1 MKKINIFKFFNVPCF
16 IISLAIGLFLVYIS
30 NPEPN
35 VIIVYP
41 NPDNESQ
48 ILYKD
53 KGDTCYQCKSQHVKC
68 PKDKSKIVQYPIQAS
83 SPDKIKIT

>member
-30 NPEPN
+30 TPNPN
-35 VIIVYP
+35 IIFVYP
-41 NPDNESQ
+41 NPDNEKQ

-53 KGDTCYQCKSQHVKC
+53 KGDTCYQCSSTEVAC
-68 PKDKSKIVQYPIQAS
+68 PKDISKIVHYPVQAS
-83 SPDKIKIT
+83 ISKTK

>member
-1 MKKINIFKFFNVPCF
+1 MKKINLFKFFNVPCF

-30 NPEPN
+30 TPSPN

-41 NPDNESQ
+41 NPDNELQ

-53 KGDTCYQCKSQHVKC
+53 KSDTCYQCKSQQIKC
-68 PKDKSKIVQYPIQAS
+68 PNLKLFNIQYKLPHL
-83 SPDKIKIT
+83 IK